1 MSEEEINIINNAN
14 ISANS
19 KKTYVYSYER
29 LMVLTDN
36 VPISNV
42 SEKRM
47 VKILKDSDAPANSI
61 NVMLSVVLM
70 IRREREQSIDLLL
83 KFKGNKLVKKMDI
96 EKMEK
101 NDELQRTLPSYD
113 TYMTYVD
120 DLYKQKNW
128 RSYIVNY
135 LLIKYGVRNM
145 DLNLIITRDKY
156 AVSKRRGNNQVN
168 YLYVT
173 KKYIKLVRNIYK
185 TSSSYGRKEDTIYS
199 TKFMYAVNELLA
211 DQFEAPLLNV
221 EEQSV
226 GQTIRAMTYNSI
238 AEGGVYK
245 VITAHYKS
253 RGDINKLK
261 ALAESRGHLV
271 DTQIGY
277 YDISNPN

>member
-1 MSEEEINIINNAN
+1 MSEEEIDIINNAN
-14 ISANS
+14 ISASS

-42 SEKRM
+42 SEKRI
-47 VKILKDSDAPANSI
+47 VKILKEAQAPANSI

-70 IRREREQSIDLLL
+70 IRRYREQSIDLLL
-83 KFKGNKLVKKMDI
+83 KFKENKLVRKMDI
-96 EKMEK
+96 EKAEK
-101 NDELQRTLPSYD
+101 NDFLQRTLPSYD
-113 TYMTYVD
+113 TYMTYMN

-135 LLIKYGVRNM
+135 LLITYGCRNL
-145 DLNLIITRDKY
+145 DINAVITRDKY
-156 AVSKRRGNNQVN
+156 AVSKRRGNDQVN

-173 KKYIKLVRNIYK
+173 KKYVKFIRNHYK
-185 TSSSYGRKEDTIYS
+185 TSSSYGQKQHTITA

-211 DQFEAPLLNV
+211 DHFEAPLLDV

-226 GQTIRAMTYNSI
+226 GATIRGMTYNMI
-238 AEGGVYK
+238 GEGGVYK

-253 RGDINKLK
+253 QGNINKLK
-261 ALAESRGHLV
+261 SLAHSRGHLV
-271 DTQIGY
+271 DTQNAY
-277 YDISNPN
+277 YDISNT